1 MPSDRYVPLT
11 APDLV
16 STIDLRP
23 YIFDQIRS
31 ASNNQIYDFSP
42 HSPVVAIVEGL
53 DFSIRE
59 LQSTLN
65 QLAFSLSVNNLKIA
79 GIQQRLGTKAI
90 VDLTFTLTAPLNT
103 VFTLSSGYIVSDG
116 ASHQFTTD
124 TVLFIYPGNVS
135 ATVSATAIIEG
146 AAWNVGINALTA
158 ISETRAYLSSVTN
171 LQPAQGGTD
180 PETFDQTI
188 ARGFEALRSRE
199 SLITA
204 DDFEAEAEMQL
215 GAGSLARAIG
225 NLAAD
230 QTSIEVGTVHLFIL
244 NADGTAP
251 TTVQC
256 TALESS
262 FQNKIPTF
270 LGGSK
275 TSLISTGVYV
285 SPVEFT
291 IVNLDIIA
299 SMVSGDD
306 PSKRSQT
313 ILSELKRYFFPGAL
327 DLGATVILKEVE
339 NVIRQCGVQYVQ
351 SVFFTG
357 DLGVSYADLPL
368 SNQWSVATLKG
379 VQVALVDE
387 FNNTYKYSFV

>member
-1 MPSDRYVPLT
+1 MVDRYVPLT
-11 APDLV
+11 APDLIPV
-16 STIDLRP
+16 TDLRP
-23 YIFDQIRS
+23 LIYDQIRT

-65 QLAFSLSVNNLKIA
+65 QLAYSVSINNLKIA

-135 ATVSATAIIEG
+135 ATVGATAIIEG
-146 AAWNVGINALTA
+146 AAFNVGINALTA

-230 QTSIEVGTVHLFIL
+230 QTSTL
-244 NADGTAP
+244 
-251 TTVQC
+251 
-256 TALESS
+256 
-262 FQNKIPTF
+262 
-270 LGGSK
+270 
-275 TSLISTGVYV
+275 VY
-285 SPVEFT
+285 PQRRWHR
-291 IVNLDIIA
+291 A
-299 SMVSGDD
+299 HYRSMHCARV
-306 PSKRSQT
+306 
-313 ILSELKRYFFPGAL
+313 
-327 DLGATVILKEVE
+327 
-339 NVIRQCGVQYVQ
+339 
-351 SVFFTG
+351 
-357 DLGVSYADLPL
+357 
-368 SNQWSVATLKG
+368 
-379 VQVALVDE
+379 
-387 FNNTYKYSFV
+387 